1 MYSVQ
6 VKDAAEI
13 IALCS
18 RREDADDIASTK
30 LDGVHYIVKKLDD
43 GPHLREVY
51 RSVYNTR

>member
-6 VKDAAEI
+6 VKDTGEI

-18 RREDADDIASTK
+18 RREDADGIASTK
-30 LDGVHYIVKKLDD
+30 LDNIHYIVKKLDD